1 MRRPVLIS
9 SIALAASLALSG
21 CFTSTAD
28 FQNDAEKFILE
39 DEGLAEAV
47 ETTFSTA
54 ECEEPVDQNTDTTFT
69 CLAVDSEGEE
79 WEFEIVILDSDEYEV
94 NVSRFPP
101 TTN

>member
-1 MRRPVLIS
+1 MRQPVLIS
-9 SIALAASLALSG
+9 SIVLAGGLVLSG

-54 ECEEPVDQNTDTTFT
+54 DCEEPVDQNPDTTFT
-69 CLAVDSEGEE
+69 CIAIDGEGEE

-94 NVSRFPP
+94 NVSRFP
-101 TTN
+101 TSTD

>member
-9 SIALAASLALSG
+9 SIALGAGLALSG

-47 ETTFSTA
+47 ETTFATA
-54 ECEEPVDQNTDTTFT
+54 ECEEPVDQSPDTTFT
-69 CLAVDSEGEE
+69 CIAVDSEGEE

-94 NVSRFPP
+94 NVSRFP
-101 TTN
+101 TSSD

>member
-1 MRRPVLIS
+1 MRHSILIPS
-9 SIALAASLALSG
+9 VVLAAAIALSG

-54 ECEEPVDQNTDTTFT
+54 DCEEPVDQNAGTTFT
-69 CLAVDSEGEE
+69 CVAVDSEGDE

-94 NVSRFPP
+94 NVSRFPTP
-101 TTN
+101 TD